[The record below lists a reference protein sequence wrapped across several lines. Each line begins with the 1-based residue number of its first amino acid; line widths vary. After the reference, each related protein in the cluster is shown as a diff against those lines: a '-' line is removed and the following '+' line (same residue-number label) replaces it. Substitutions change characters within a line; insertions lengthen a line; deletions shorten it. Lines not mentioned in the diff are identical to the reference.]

1 MRTAYAAQIK
11 LDELRRQF
19 GDRGGTMGY
28 AQHVKY
34 LAARFDHADFTGTS
48 GLNMPCTSANALGR
62 NMVWV
67 TTDPGPRKL
76 G

>member
-1 MRTAYAAQIK
+1 
-11 LDELRRQF
+11 
-19 GDRGGTMGY
+19 MGY